1 MSKKIVVIGAG
12 VIGITTAITLLEQNY
27 KVTVISKDKPFATNS
42 DIAVASW
49 HPSSNKRPLLQ
60 RLCIESLPVFDEL
73 SKVAGSG
80 VSWISVVKYMKTYDS
95 YKENPWM
102 KLVKS
107 KAEFS
112 PSIVTSEVYP
122 YRLMLR
128 VPLADVNFY
137 RPFLFRLFEKLGG
150 KLEQVKI
157 ESFTD
162 LTGSYDAIINC
173 SGWETKYLQ
182 RDARVHPIR
191 GQTTILEVPADYKT
205 PISFGNGHLNAYAIF
220 RPESH
225 DCVIGTTYKVNDCKT
240 AISQK
245 EMEEIFAKVSAFI
258 PDIRQFK
265 VKQDK
270 VGLRCGRQDV
280 HIKSEWLSDT
290 LLVHCYGHN
299 SSGFSAS
306 WASAKEVLK
315 LCEAAF
321 TTVL

>member
-1 MSKKIVVIGAG
+1 M
-12 VIGITTAITLLEQNY
+12 E
-27 KVTVISKDKPFATNS
+27 
-42 DIAVASW
+42 
-49 HPSSNKRPLLQ
+49 
-60 RLCIESLPVFDEL
+60 
-73 SKVAGSG
+73 
-80 VSWISVVKYMKTYDS
+80 
-95 YKENPWM
+95 
-102 KLVKS
+102 LVKNE
-107 KAEFS
+107 AEFS
-112 PSIVTSEVYP
+112 PSIIANEAYP
-122 YRLMLR
+122 CRIMLR

-150 KLEQVKI
+150 KLEQRKI
-157 ESFTD
+157 ESFTE

-173 SGWETKYLQ
+173 SGWETRYLQ

-191 GQTTILEVPADYKT
+191 GQTTILEVPTDYKI

-220 RPESH
+220 RPESR
-225 DCVIGTTYKVNDCKT
+225 DCVIGTTYKVNDSKT
-240 AISQK
+240 AISPK
-245 EMEEIFAKVSAFI
+245 EREEIFAKVSAFL

-265 VKQDK
+265 VKQEK

-280 HIKSEWLSDT
+280 RIQSEWLSYT

-321 TTVL
+321 TIAL